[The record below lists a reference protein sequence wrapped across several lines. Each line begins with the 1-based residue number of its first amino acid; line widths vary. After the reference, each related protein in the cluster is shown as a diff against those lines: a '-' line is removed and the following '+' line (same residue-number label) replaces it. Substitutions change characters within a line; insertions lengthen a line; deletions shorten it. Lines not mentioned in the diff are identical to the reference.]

1 MHGALPESG
10 AAAGRRWKVLAA
22 LAALALLL
30 HASALSGI
38 DWAWPQ
44 HDAPRLP
51 APAMQVRAVVPVP
64 AMAAPALEIAVAELT
79 PAVVA
84 PVRSAA
90 VLLPPAP
97 VATRAAAEP
106 VAPVELAAMQ
116 LAAAAPMPSPPAPAP
131 APTPALPQAPSP
143 PVLATASLEALA
155 APTEETIPT
164 YRTQLPPAVTLRYDM
179 QRGNLR
185 GHGELQ
191 WRPGADRYE
200 LKLEGHVAGLTIV
213 TQVSQGGFDAAGI
226 APQRFTDRRI
236 RRPLT
241 AANFQREAGKITFSG
256 PQTEYPLH
264 AGAQDRLSWMIEL
277 GAVVAAEPALGIAD
291 AKIVMFVSGSHGDA
305 GVWVFRCLGPDA
317 VDSRSGSVAA
327 IHFKREPRGPYDTT
341 VEVWLDPKRHHLPV
355 RATLRAGPN
364 DDGLDLRLQDMDTLP

>member
-1 MHGALPESG
+1 MHEAEPESG
-10 AAAGRRWKVLAA
+10 ADARRRWKVPAAFATLAV
-22 LAALALLL
+22 LL
-30 HASALSGI
+30 HASALSGL

-44 HDAPRLP
+44 RDAPRLP
-51 APAMQVRAVVPVP
+51 TPAMQVRALAQRPVSGVAEPLPVVASVRSEPVAVALPPVP
-64 AMAAPALEIAVAELT
+64 RPAL
-79 PAVVA
+79 
-84 PVRSAA
+84 
-90 VLLPPAP
+90 
-97 VATRAAAEP
+97 AAARP
-106 VAPVELAAMQ
+106 VAPVEVAAVR
-116 LAAAAPMPSPPAPAP
+116 LAAAATGAAPPLPAVSPPTP
-131 APTPALPQAPSP
+131 APTPAE
-143 PVLATASLEALA
+143 PVAT
-155 APTEETIPT
+155 PTEETIPT

-179 QRGNLR
+179 QRGPLHGN
-185 GHGELQ
+185 GELQ

-200 LKLEGHVAGLTIV
+200 LKLEGRVAGLTV
-213 TQVSQGGFDAAGI
+213 LTQVSQGGFDGAGI

-277 GAVVAAEPALGIAD
+277 GAVVAAEPALGVAD

-305 GVWVFRCLGPDA
+305 GVWVFRCMGPDA

-327 IHFKREPRGPYDTT
+327 IRFKREPRGPYDTT

-364 DDGLDLRLQDMDTLP
+364 DDGIDLRLQDMDTSP

>member
-1 MHGALPESG
+1 MHGAQAEFG
-10 AAAGRRWKVLAA
+10 AAAGRRWKVLAV
-22 LAALALLL
+22 LAALAVLL
-30 HASALSGI
+30 HASALSGL

-44 HDAPRLP
+44 NDAPRLP
-51 APAMQVRAVVPVP
+51 APAMQVRAVLP
-64 AMAAPALEIAVAELT
+64 ALAVAVAAPETAVAEPM

-84 PVRSAA
+84 PVRSEP
-90 VLLPPAP
+90 VVQPPEP
-97 VATRAAAEP
+97 VATLAAAKP
-106 VAPVELAAMQ
+106 VAPVELAAAP
-116 LAAAAPMPSPPAPAP
+116 LAAAAPLPFAPAP
-131 APTPALPQAPSP
+131 ATVPTPPPALSLPVQA
-143 PVLATASLEALA
+143 AASLEALA

-191 WRPGADRYE
+191 WRPGAERYE
-200 LKLEGHVAGLTIV
+200 LKLEGQVAGLTIL

-264 AGAQDRLSWMIEL
+264 AGSQDRLSWMIEL
-277 GAVVAAEPALGIAD
+277 GAVVAAEPAFGITD
-291 AKIVMFVSGSHGDA
+291 AKVVMFISGSHGDA
-305 GVWVFRCLGPDA
+305 GVWVFRSLGPDA

-327 IHFKREPRGPYDTT
+327 IHFKREPRGQYDTT
-341 VEVWLDPKRHHLPV
+341 VDVWLDPKRHHLPV
-355 RATLRAGPN
+355 RALLRAGPN
-364 DDGLDLRLQDMDTLP
+364 DDGLDLRLQDMDTAP

>member
-1 MHGALPESG
+1 MHGAQAESG

-30 HASALSGI
+30 HAGALSGI

-44 HDAPRLP
+44 HEVPRLP
-51 APAMQVRAVVPVP
+51 APAMQVRAVAPVPV
-64 AMAAPALEIAVAELT
+64 IAVTEPMPVA
-79 PAVVA
+79 VA
-84 PVRSAA
+84 PVRS
-90 VLLPPAP
+90 
-97 VATRAAAEP
+97 EP
-106 VAPVELAAMQ
+106 VALPPVPARAAGRPAAPVEVAAVQ
-116 LAAAAPMPSPPAPAP
+116 LAAVAPMPSAPALQQTPSLPVPAPAP
-131 APTPALPQAPSP
+131 A
-143 PVLATASLEALA
+143 EAQA
-155 APTEETIPT
+155 APAEETIPT

-179 QRGNLR
+179 QRGGLR
-185 GHGELQ
+185 GNGELQ

-200 LKLEGHVAGLTIV
+200 LKLEGHVAGLTIL

-241 AANFQREAGKITFSG
+241 AANFQREVGKITFSG

-364 DDGLDLRLQDMDTLP
+364 DDGLDLRLQDMDTSP

>member
-1 MHGALPESG
+1 MHRALPESG

-51 APAMQVRAVVPVP
+51 APAMQVRAVVPAPVP
-64 AMAAPALEIAVAELT
+64 VPVITLAE
-79 PAVVA
+79 PVPVVVA
-84 PVRSAA
+84 PFRSEPVA
-90 VLLPPAP
+90 LPPVP
-97 VATRAAAEP
+97 VPVRVRAAAKP
-106 VAPVELAAMQ
+106 VAPVEVAAVQ
-116 LAAAAPMPSPPAPAP
+116 AAAAAPRAAPPALPPQPVPAPA
-131 APTPALPQAPSP
+131 
-143 PVLATASLEALA
+143 EALA

-179 QRGNLR
+179 QRGGLR
-185 GHGELQ
+185 GNGELQ
-191 WRPGADRYE
+191 WRPGTDRYE
-200 LKLEGHVAGLTIV
+200 LKLEGHVAGLTIL

-364 DDGLDLRLQDMDTLP
+364 DDGLDLRLQDMDTSP

>member
-1 MHGALPESG
+1 MHGTAPESG
-10 AAAGRRWKVLAA
+10 AEVSRRWKA
-22 LAALALLL
+22 LAALATLAALL
-30 HASALSGI
+30 HASALGSFE
-38 DWAWPQ
+38 WAWPQ
-44 HDAPRLP
+44 RATPRLP
-51 APAMQVRAVVPVP
+51 APAMQVRAVVPVG
-64 AMAAPALEIAVAELT
+64 LVAE
-79 PAVVA
+79 PVPVVA
-84 PVRSAA
+84 PLSI
-90 VLLPPAP
+90 
-97 VATRAAAEP
+97 EP
-106 VAPVELAAMQ
+106 VAVAPPPVAK
-116 LAAAAPMPSPPAPAP
+116 
-131 APTPALPQAPSP
+131 
-143 PVLATASLEALA
+143 PVLATAARPGAAVEATAVQVAAVVPLVPPPPPAPSPSTPAPPTAEPVA
-155 APTEETIPT
+155 APTDETVPT

-179 QRGNLR
+179 QRGGLR
-185 GHGELQ
+185 GNGELQ

-200 LKLEGHVAGLTIV
+200 LKLEGRVAGLTIL

-277 GAVVAAEPALGIAD
+277 GAVVAAEPALGVAD
-291 AKIVMFVSGSHGDA
+291 AKVVMFVSGSHGDA
-305 GVWVFRCLGPDA
+305 GVWVFRCMGPDA

-364 DDGLDLRLQDMDTLP
+364 DDGLDLRLQDIDTSP